1 MIYLDY
7 SATTKTDE
15 EVLDTFIKC
24 SKEFIGNPNSLH
36 ILGVKS
42 KNMIDKATTQIAN
55 LLNVKENEIIYTSG
69 SSESNNLAIKGI
81 CEKYKNRGKHIIT
94 TPLEH
99 SSIYGPMDYLKENGF
114 KIDYVK
120 IDSNGQVDLENLK
133 ELMSDNTILVSIC
146 LVNSETGIC
155 QQLDR
160 IIEVVRKYPKC
171 FIHSDITQAVG
182 KINIDISSIDLV
194 SFSAHKFY
202 GVKGI
207 GCLIKKEKIEL
218 TPLIH
223 GGKSTTIYRSGTPF
237 LPLIVSMSKALRLAL
252 ENINEKEK
260 YVKVLNNYLKEK
272 LNKYDKVKINSNEYS
287 IPHILNISII
297 GVKPETMLHALEKY
311 EIYVSTQSACSDTNS
326 KSKAV
331 YALTNDINRANSS
344 IRISLSHLTTQE
356 EIDEFIKYFDI
367 CYKELTCLKYQY

>member
-1 MIYLDY
+1 MIYLVY

-120 IDSNGQVDLENLK
+120 IDPNGQVDLENLK

-146 LVNSETGIC
+146 LVNSEIGIY
-155 QQLDR
+155 QQLDK

-182 KINIDISSIDLV
+182 KINIDISNIDLV

-223 GGKSTTIYRSGTPF
+223 GGKSTTIYRSGTPC

-260 YVKVLNNYLKEK
+260 YVKELNNYLKEK
-272 LNKYDKVKINSNEYS
+272 LDNYDKVKINSNEYS

-297 GVKPETMLHALEKY
+297 GVKPETMLHALESK

-344 IRISLSHLTTQE
+344 IRISLSYLTTKE
-356 EIDEFIKYFDI
+356 EIDEFIKCFDI
-367 CYKELTCLKYQY
+367 CYKELTCLR